1 VSHNENLNEK
11 IEFEFDQIDKELE
24 ILVQLRDKNKK
35 QELDNIEIR
44 AAASTLHS
52 IYNGIEKIIIFLCED
67 RNITLIEHSNW
78 HSQLLKVSEENGII
92 SEKIEE
98 RLRDLM
104 GFRHFY
110 RHAYGFMLEI
120 NLIEPLLN
128 DVPEVIKE
136 IKEEIKEDE

>member
-1 VSHNENLNEK
+1 MSHNENLNEK
-11 IEFEFDQIDKELE
+11 IKFEFDQIDKELE

-52 IYNGIEKIIIFLCED
+52 IYNGIEKIIIFLCENQ
-67 RNITLIEHSNW
+67 NITLIEHSNW
-78 HSQLLKVSEENGII
+78 HSQLLKISEENGII
-92 SEKIEE
+92 SKRIEE

-128 DVPEVIKE
+128 DVPDVIKE

>member
-78 HSQLLKVSEENGII
+78 HSQLLKISEENGII